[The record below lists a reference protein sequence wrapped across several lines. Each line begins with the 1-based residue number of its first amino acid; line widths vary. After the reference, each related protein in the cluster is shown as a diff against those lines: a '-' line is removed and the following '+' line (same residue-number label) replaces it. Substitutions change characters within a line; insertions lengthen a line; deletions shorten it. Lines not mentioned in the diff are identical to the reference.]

1 MIRFCDKEV
10 YCVSYEQIDRSAL
23 LNYFFQ
29 GNMDEGVCVQNPDGT
44 YRGWISYYS
53 LIHCEN
59 VKEAVWEDCVV
70 PGRGIWEQAR
80 KFFACHEYRLHE
92 NVLLPVTD
100 QAGNLICFAYED
112 GEANREIRM
121 LRELKELSAA
131 IGFSDL
137 YPQYDCVKICG
148 CNELAVLFAAYLKD
162 RGIAV
167 KTEGELWEYF
177 LTEDGGEYPDYQCL
191 TIYAEGVEG
200 KKSQNWVENLLRSV
214 SPEFECVDCIYEENL
229 KRGLIVNA
237 MGSFQEWIDV
247 LKNADKDIVIW
258 GAGIQA
264 QNVYDF
270 LLYHGVA
277 CSYFLCDSYD
287 DRERLLFGKKVIGP
301 LEMRKAGDSIMMLD
315 CFCKN
320 SALGTYAID
329 YYDYL
334 GYRRNKRL
342 FAVKDYLEIPHT
354 NLKTVLQ
361 GRSILLAGDPI
372 LCKKAAGYFL
382 DTVHVKRLVYAD
394 ILGETAGDGV
404 SADCVCQQADLKDV
418 EEDVLCLI
426 VLPDNNVWGNES
438 GNRTEIAK
446 KRAEIICRLKEK
458 GIRGYTD
465 YFSRLQSFIAM
476 ENETGHKCRDRRF
489 VPKRAVIG
497 AIRGSSGNAFIKGLL
512 DNHPSVLTISDFT
525 FFSNHLFW
533 LCIKLSDQPAEKL
546 AESFENICRLEPSI
560 ELKDEAA
567 FKEKMKTLL
576 EPERRYTSQEL
587 FVILMISYVFMY
599 GRDFH
604 DARDLV
610 VYWEPHD
617 IARDGMGEFAKW
629 LKQAGPCGIL
639 TVVRN
644 ACTYKGSMTKMICN
658 GYYGRI
664 EDALT
669 VALECPDAE
678 EKKDVDCE
686 KYVFRF
692 EDIKL
697 HPREELTR
705 LCQAWGIPW
714 SETLM
719 ETTKYGEKVGYFKG
733 GLTSQ
738 SSRKDVISGFDLKPV
753 YDRYE
758 SFFSEYDRFRISLA
772 CAPYQKK
779 YGYPYVEAS
788 GFTRRELQEMFLKKF
803 RFEAEIPFYGA
814 KEELEYRIRSQQK
827 IRSMLWELRK
837 TERKEDA
844 AMRRPDSEN
853 GGKD

>member
-264 QNVYDF
+264 QNVYGF

-277 CSYFLCDSYD
+277 CSYFLCD
-287 DRERLLFGKKVIGP
+287 
-301 LEMRKAGDSIMMLD
+301 
-315 CFCKN
+315 
-320 SALGTYAID
+320 
-329 YYDYL
+329 
-334 GYRRNKRL
+334 
-342 FAVKDYLEIPHT
+342 
-354 NLKTVLQ
+354 
-361 GRSILLAGDPI
+361 
-372 LCKKAAGYFL
+372 
-382 DTVHVKRLVYAD
+382 
-394 ILGETAGDGV
+394 
-404 SADCVCQQADLKDV
+404 
-418 EEDVLCLI
+418 CL
-426 VLPDNNVWGNES
+426 
-438 GNRTEIAK
+438 
-446 KRAEIICRLKEK
+446 
-458 GIRGYTD
+458 
-465 YFSRLQSFIAM
+465 
-476 ENETGHKCRDRRF
+476 
-489 VPKRAVIG
+489 
-497 AIRGSSGNAFIKGLL
+497 
-512 DNHPSVLTISDFT
+512 
-525 FFSNHLFW
+525 
-533 LCIKLSDQPAEKL
+533 
-546 AESFENICRLEPSI
+546 
-560 ELKDEAA
+560 
-567 FKEKMKTLL
+567 
-576 EPERRYTSQEL
+576 
-587 FVILMISYVFMY
+587 
-599 GRDFH
+599 
-604 DARDLV
+604 
-610 VYWEPHD
+610 
-617 IARDGMGEFAKW
+617 
-629 LKQAGPCGIL
+629 
-639 TVVRN
+639 
-644 ACTYKGSMTKMICN
+644 
-658 GYYGRI
+658 
-664 EDALT
+664 
-669 VALECPDAE
+669 
-678 EKKDVDCE
+678 EKK
-686 KYVFRF
+686 
-692 EDIKL
+692 
-697 HPREELTR
+697 
-705 LCQAWGIPW
+705 
-714 SETLM
+714 S
-719 ETTKYGEKVGYFKG
+719 
-733 GLTSQ
+733 
-738 SSRKDVISGFDLKPV
+738 
-753 YDRYE
+753 
-758 SFFSEYDRFRISLA
+758 
-772 CAPYQKK
+772 
-779 YGYPYVEAS
+779 
-788 GFTRRELQEMFLKKF
+788 
-803 RFEAEIPFYGA
+803 
-814 KEELEYRIRSQQK
+814 
-827 IRSMLWELRK
+827 
-837 TERKEDA
+837 
-844 AMRRPDSEN
+844 
-853 GGKD
+853 